1 LKFGAISETDPMN
14 IINAII
20 IKGLIISG

>member
-1 LKFGAISETDPMN
+1 LNLGINGETDPMN

>member
-1 LKFGAISETDPMN
+1 LNLGTNGETDPMN